1 MFQYLIFDSSSILIG
16 LMVAIVV
23 SITLV
28 LSVQLWNK
36 QHTPISLGL
45 VALFALFYFML
56 AVAIVGMAESKEEL
70 RDYQQTTTYK
80 LVQEGRDIL
89 DNIHPSLNEYLSPFV
104 SEQLTPEYIENQC
117 KEITCYEWFAVIV
130 GIFVFVLGVY
140 TMKWTGSKPKSRRG
154 YSRSHRDDDG
164 RVSRSRHRSDY

>member
-16 LMVAIVV
+16 LMVAIFV
-23 SITLV
+23 SIMLL

-45 VALFALFYFML
+45 VVLFALFYFVL
-56 AVAIVGMAESKEEL
+56 TVAIVGMAETKKEW

-104 SEQLTPEYIENQC
+104 SERLTPEYIENQC
-117 KEITCYEWFAVIV
+117 KEITRYEWIVVIM
-130 GIFVFVLGVY
+130 GILVFVLGVFA
-140 TMKWTGSKPKSRRG
+140 MKWTGSSPKSNRG
-154 YSRSHRDDDG
+154 YRRSHRGDEG
-164 RVSRSRHRSDY
+164 RVSRTRHRSDY